1 MINTIVGCKKEE
13 PAPLPE
19 VTTTGVSD
27 IAYTT
32 AKSGGTI
39 IKDGGSSVTAR
50 GVCWSTNAS
59 PTIKDD
65 KTIDG
70 LGAGSFNS
78 SITGLIP
85 STAYCLFL
93 NAFDDKAPSCNIPRG
108 QTTILYGNL
117 PIEK

>member
-1 MINTIVGCKKEE
+1 MPSTKLISNLMIILVMINTIVGCKKEE

-78 SITGLIP
+78 SIH
-85 STAYCLFL
+85 
-93 NAFDDKAPSCNIPRG
+93 
-108 QTTILYGNL
+108 
-117 PIEK
+117 